1 MENNPMNETEMTGL
15 GTPAP
20 TEEVA
25 TEDQAMPMEEQPSK
39 FDMETMMGNFID
51 MTDKERQIVGRLL
64 ASPAGRLL
72 DRVLGEPV
80 IERLST
86 QLGKEISTAPEEP
99 MPATEPTA
107 GGMMTPAPA
116 EEAPAPLV

>member
-86 QLGKEISTAPEEP
+86 QLGKDISTAPEET